1 VLLVVPCVSNSICIR
16 YREFDCA
23 CRVQVCVSS
32 PECRTIANSK
42 QIIQKCG
49 RVQIFGNGITYQN
62 WIQEEIKS
70 TLNFGNDCYHSVQI
84 FFFCFLVSYLK
95 TLRLKHK
102 TIILL
107 VVLYGCE
114 KFSHAKG
121 RT

>member
-84 FFFCFLVSYLK
+84 FFLFSRLLSKNIKIKTQNHNFTCCFVW
-95 TLRLKHK
+95 
-102 TIILL
+102 
-107 VVLYGCE
+107 V
-114 KFSHAKG
+114 
-121 RT
+121 